1 MYSLSNFKLL
11 VDKQAEID
19 TIHQNCDNLM
29 QSTVTPKMDAEV
41 NTLLDAI
48 NKKLTEQGFTIT
60 VTSTGLIAKYS
71 EAVINVDKHSKSLE
85 ECFFINLNS
94 FSEDQVSIILDVSD
108 TMMPKISNN
117 LDGYTEIIEQMT
129 DKLKYAKS
137 LEKACTEPKFIY
149 RTQSNIVFHS
159 AEEVVN
165 YYFQ

>member
-71 EAVINVDKHSKSLE
+71 ESVINVDKHSKSLE

-94 FSEDQVSIILDVSD
+94 FAEDQVSIILDISD

-129 DKLKYAKS
+129 DTLKYAKS

>member
-1 MYSLSNFKLL
+1 MYSISNFKLL
-11 VDKQAEID
+11 VEKQAEID

-29 QSTVTPKMDAEV
+29 QTTVTPKMDAEV

-60 VTSTGLIAKYS
+60 MTSTGLIANYN
-71 EAVINVDKHSKSLE
+71 EAVINVDKHSKDLE

-94 FSEDQVSIILDVSD
+94 YAEDQVSIVLDVSD

-117 LDGYTEIIEQMT
+117 IDGYSEIIEQMT
-129 DKLKYAKS
+129 DTLKYAKS
-137 LEKACTEPKFIY
+137 LEKACTSPTFIY
-149 RTQSNIVFHS
+149 KTQSNIIFHS

-165 YYFQ
+165 HYFQ

>member
-94 FSEDQVSIILDVSD
+94 FAEDQVSIILDISD

-129 DKLKYAKS
+129 DTLKYAKS

>member
-1 MYSLSNFKLL
+1 MYSLTNFKLL

-94 FSEDQVSIILDVSD
+94 FAEDQVSIILDVSD

-129 DKLKYAKS
+129 DTLKYAKS

>member
-19 TIHQNCDNLM
+19 TIHQNCDSLI
-29 QSTVTPKMDAEV
+29 QSSVTPKMDAEV

-85 ECFFINLNS
+85 ECFFINLNN
-94 FSEDQVSIILDVSD
+94 FAEDQVSIILDISD
-108 TMMPKISNN
+108 SMMPKISNN

-129 DKLKYAKS
+129 DTLKYAKS

-149 RTQSNIVFHS
+149 RTQSNKVFHS